1 MTKLRRRDRLAGWL
15 GLGARGGQP
24 MVQGE
29 AGEAVATGDPAL
41 VMPPADQAQQ
51 RVLAGRYFSH
61 AEELIRR
68 GAAELSAPYY
78 RQAYALLCASAGLEL
93 PGESPA
99 ALVHLAPVAPAAPVS
114 AAPPAIPGQ
123 MESHGAL
130 QQIRELR
137 AALSAST
144 AETTAIQVAQLRA
157 KGVNHPD
164 LHHLDGLAA
173 LLRQDPQRAEACF
186 RQALAMAPGH
196 YGSLVSLAGLLL
208 GQQQLD
214 QAQQLLNA
222 ALAVVNPESS
232 EAVPALTNLSLVH
245 QAAGRRMDEALLLL
259 KIHRL
264 KPGHVRDRRLLTAAE
279 TLAEMAEEPAA
290 IELLQWLAERP
301 QGEQALQPLATLLER
316 RGDYQAAALVYR
328 RLLTPPGGAAPAG
341 AS

>member
-1 MTKLRRRDRLAGWL
+1 MTQARRRDRLARWF
-15 GLGARGGQP
+15 GLRPRADRSSQTERSPRGMG
-24 MVQGE
+24 GKL
-29 AGEAVATGDPAL
+29 AVEVGDSSL

-51 RVLAGRYFSH
+51 RLLASRYFSH

-78 RQAYALLCASAGLEL
+78 RQAYALLCASTGQQV
-93 PGESPA
+93 PGETPVPMVAVA
-99 ALVHLAPVAPAAPVS
+99 AK
-114 AAPPAIPGQ
+114 
-123 MESHGAL
+123 
-130 QQIRELR
+130 
-137 AALSAST
+137 
-144 AETTAIQVAQLRA
+144 AEPAQLRPQA
-157 KGVNHPD
+157 SAESALARVRQLRTQLSAATAQATTAQVATLRAQGLSHPD
-164 LHHLDGLAA
+164 LDHLEGLAA
-173 LLRQDPQRAEACF
+173 LLSSDAQRAERCF
-186 RQALAMAPGH
+186 RQALATAPQH

-222 ALAVVNPESS
+222 ALARVNPDRP

-264 KPGHVRDRRLLTAAE
+264 KPGHVRDQRLLAAAE

-328 RLLTPPGGAAPAG
+328 RLLAPSGNAG
-341 AS
+341 